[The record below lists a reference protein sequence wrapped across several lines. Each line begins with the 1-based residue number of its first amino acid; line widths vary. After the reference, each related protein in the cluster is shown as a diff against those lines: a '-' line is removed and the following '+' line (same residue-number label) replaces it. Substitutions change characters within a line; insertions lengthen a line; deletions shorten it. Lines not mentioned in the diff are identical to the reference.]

1 MTIYEILAVALII
14 SILVL
19 VALPN
24 FISNKDRAK
33 DSAMESNARALR
45 IMLETYHIDNKIYPE
60 NLLTLGHE
68 ATNKNYNKIMTNPYN
83 NARGNVE
90 SGKWAIDYVGT
101 TGPAGMVTYQPISNN
116 DKYYI
121 FGYDSTGNLHKKSG
135 KVFTMSNG

>member
-68 ATNKNYNKIMTNPYN
+68 ATNKNYNKI
-83 NARGNVE
+83 
-90 SGKWAIDYVGT
+90 
-101 TGPAGMVTYQPISNN
+101 ISNEWN
-116 DKYYI
+116 VKSERLHYCQSGHVAKCQRSLFSVIKKQKYVSTYTHI
-121 FGYDSTGNLHKKSG
+121 FKINA
-135 KVFTMSNG
+135 